1 MHAYRTRLKP
11 APGMTRL
18 YRAGSLH
25 EARMLVD
32 LLSHAGIEALIFND
46 NLIGAFG
53 ELPFAQ
59 SLPEVWLTR
68 AGDSVAASEIL
79 AGYEQNRA
87 ARVRQHDEAE
97 LVCAACGENSPENF
111 ELCWQCGAEL

>member
-1 MHAYRTRLKP
+1 MI
-11 APGMTRL
+11 RL

-32 LLSHAGIEALIFND
+32 LLSHTGIEARIFND

-53 ELPFAQ
+53 ELPFAE

-68 AGDSVAASEIL
+68 AGDAAAASEVL
-79 AGYEQNRA
+79 ARYEQNRA
-87 ARVRQHDEAE
+87 ARGRHNEEAE
-97 LVCAACGENSPENF
+97 LVCAACGENSPDNF